1 MAMADRGFVAELCD
15 VLGLRNVTR
24 LSIHAAVND
33 LVRVDAE
40 MIVTEEQAGKLL
52 AVVKDRHFTLLDDD
66 EEPRVRVIS

>member
-1 MAMADRGFVAELCD
+1 MAMADRGFGAELCEA
-15 VLGLRNVTR
+15 LGLKNVAS

-52 AVVKDRHFTLLDDD
+52 AVIKDRHFTLLDDD

>member
-1 MAMADRGFVAELCD
+1 MAMADRGFGAELCD
-15 VLGLRNVTR
+15 VLGLKNVTR

-52 AVVKDRHFTLLDDD
+52 AVVKDRHFTLLDDH

>member
-1 MAMADRGFVAELCD
+1 MAMADRGFGAELCD
-15 VLGLRNVTR
+15 ALGLKNVVR

-52 AVVKDRHFTLLDDD
+52 EVVKDRHFTLIDDD